1 MPLPII
7 ETPKYETRIPSTG
20 ARVQYRPY
28 LVKEEKILMVAKET
42 TDQKQIMQ
50 AVKDVIASCTFNQVD
65 PSTLSVFDLEYL
77 FLKLRSK
84 SVGETSKIMLRC
96 EKCDKPNPQ
105 EINLEAISIDTS
117 KLPSPKIMLTDKIG
131 IVMNWPRV
139 DLIGEIASGN
149 LSPQDAVMS
158 IITGC
163 IDSIFDDKGVYRA
176 SEQSKQELLTFVESL
191 NQGQFAKIQAF
202 IEATPKLE
210 HKLEFTCPHCS
221 QVNSHLIRGLQSFFS

>member
-20 ARVQYRPY
+20 VRIHYRPY

-77 FLKLRSK
+77 FLKLRCK
-84 SVGETSKIMLRC
+84 SVGEISKLMIKC
-96 EKCDKPNPQ
+96 DKCDKPNQQ
-105 EINLEAISIDTS
+105 EINLDEISVDTS
-117 KLPSPKIMLTDKIG
+117 ALPSPKIMLTEKIG
-131 IVMNWPRV
+131 VVMNWPRV
-139 DLIGEIASGN
+139 DLIGDIASGN
-149 LSPQDAVMS
+149 LSQQDTVMS
-158 IITGC
+158 IIIGC

-176 SEQSKQELLTFVESL
+176 SDQSKEELTTFVESL
-191 NQGQFAKIQAF
+191 NQTQFQKIQSF

-210 HKLEFTCPHCS
+210 HTLKFKCAHCGHDNS
-221 QVNSHLIRGLQSFFS
+221 QTIRGLQGFFS